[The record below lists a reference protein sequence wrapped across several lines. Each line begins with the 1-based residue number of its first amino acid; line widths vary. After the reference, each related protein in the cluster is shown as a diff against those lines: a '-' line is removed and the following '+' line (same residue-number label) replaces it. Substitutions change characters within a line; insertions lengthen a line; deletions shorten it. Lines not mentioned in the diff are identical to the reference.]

1 MRLEAR
7 VLQVKRPVVRLVR
20 VPARFTL
27 RQLHRLLQ
35 ILFGWTDSHLYKFQV
50 GDAVYGN
57 QELLEY
63 PWVRDCQE
71 DEGFRLRDLHPR
83 RVRFHYH
90 YDFGDGWVVELRV
103 LSRDEEGPVECLAG
117 EGPAPPEGCGGP
129 SRSDRLTSLPPYDQ
143 EALNRRLARAFPG
156 GRPKPAPAPA
166 PRAPQ
171 PWDPAQG
178 PPPLEAYDLDRLNV
192 RHQMVAAL
200 VERQGPMT
208 LAELQERLQRAG
220 TALPEGELSLRK
232 AWKKQGPIR
241 ERVDGR
247 LEVDPGHPEHWRFEL
262 HLKEALPR
270 REPQPP
276 PPPRPALPEGPLTPQ
291 ELEEPA
297 RRGVR
302 WPNTLS
308 GRRRLAL
315 ALLARGGRLPFAEV
329 LQDLQR
335 YGEPYSGDLKKT
347 LAGSPTQLRLSGEHL
362 EIDPACAEARA
373 VVQAFRKWWA
383 PWVAQFAAREGW
395 QAQVESWQAKEDR
408 EREAARRWFAGA
420 TRALVHL
427 SWHGPSAAGWLLDLP
442 SGRLR
447 PLSPEA
453 LQETEI
459 LVGFDPKG
467 AFERLDLD
475 PAGHRFV
482 DLRPPFRRV
491 DNRPVSVTEAA
502 RMTIP
507 VPLASPELLEHLW
520 ETEGVGAVQARLRSD
535 LPVLHALYRYGVIHG
550 YVRRGVEDTADV
562 AWNLGQEPTLWEAL
576 QAKKPLQIAVFPD
589 DPRHPEK
596 SLRPFHPDEAG
607 WGILVGTWL
616 DTREWDRLRLPE
628 VAAFRT

>member
-1 MRLEAR
+1 MTR
-7 VLQVKRPVVRLVR
+7 VVR

-35 ILFGWTDSHLYKFQV
+35 VVFGWSDSDLYRFRV
-50 GDAVYGN
+50 GDVVYGS

-63 PWVRDCQE
+63 HWMYDFQE
-71 DEGFRLRDLHPR
+71 DQGFRLRDLHPR
-83 RVRFHYH
+83 RVRFRYH
-90 YDFGDGWVVELRV
+90 HDFEDGWVVEFRV

-117 EGPAPPEGCGGP
+117 EGPAPPGG
-129 SRSDRLTSLPPYDQ
+129 SSGPPFDL

-156 GRPKPAPAPA
+156 GRPKPAPAP
-166 PRAPQ
+166 RARQ

-200 VERQGPMT
+200 IERQGPMA

-232 AWKKQGPIR
+232 AWRKQGPIR

-247 LEVDPGHPEHWRFEL
+247 LEVDPEHPEHWRFEL
-262 HLKEALPR
+262 HLKDALPR
-270 REPQPP
+270 QEPRPA

-302 WPNTLS
+302 WPYTLS

-315 ALLARGGRLPFAEV
+315 ALLARGGRLPLAEV

-335 YGEPYSGDLKKT
+335 YGEPYLGDLKKS
-347 LAGSPTQLRLSGEHL
+347 LAGTPTQLRLGEEHL
-362 EIDPACAEARA
+362 EIDPDCAEARA

-383 PWVAQFAAREGW
+383 PWAAQFAERERW
-395 QAQVESWQAKEDR
+395 PAQAESWQAKEDR

-427 SWHGPSAAGWLLDLP
+427 SWHGPRAAGWLLDLP

-447 PLSPEA
+447 PFSPEA

-459 LVGFDPKG
+459 LIGFDPKG

-491 DNRPVSVTEAA
+491 GNRPVSVIEAA

-507 VPLASPELLEHLW
+507 VQLASPELLEHLW
-520 ETEGVGAVQARLRSD
+520 ETEGVDAVQARLRSD

-550 YVRRGVEDTADV
+550 YVRRGVEDTAEV
-562 AWNLGQEPTLWEAL
+562 AWNLGEEPTLWEAL
-576 QAKKPLQIAVFPD
+576 RAKTPLQIAVFPD
-589 DPRHPEK
+589 DPRHPER

-607 WGILVGTWL
+607 WGVLVGTWL
-616 DTREWDRLRLPE
+616 DTGEWDRLRIPD